1 MNGTEIIAFLS
12 NNIESMSSA
21 VGPVAGAL
29 FTAIFLRHNTKTNE
43 FEKIK
48 AGQFKD
54 VANDLLT
61 SGKMTYTEYY
71 KANNFLT
78 VAKKAD
84 NYYRKYP
91 KSDSSSTY
99 DFDWFVRFFEAVGNI
114 SDDEMQNLWAK
125 ILAGEIA
132 RPSTFSL
139 KTIDVMRNLSKRDAE
154 LFIKVCSHSFISSAT
169 NYFLPNED
177 EFLERVGIQYTD
189 IMKLSELGL
198 IFNNATITLDVN
210 ISDTPIILVNNNT
223 LIMLITSVSGNSE
236 KVSIGQ
242 YPFTEVGK
250 ELSTMISE
258 SASDE
263 DFLKY
268 GQLLSRN
275 KTYKIS
281 LHKVI
286 KWDSD
291 HVEYDKS
298 DLILSEKLA
307 NEEMSK

>member
-1 MNGTEIIAFLS
+1 MNGTEIINFLA
-12 NNIESMSSA
+12 NGLESMSSA

-29 FTAIFLRHNTKTNE
+29 FTAIFLRHNTKTDE

-48 AGQFKD
+48 AGQFRE
-54 VANDLLT
+54 VADDLLA

-71 KANNFLT
+71 KANNFLN

-84 NYYRKYP
+84 SYYREHP
-91 KSDSSSTY
+91 KSEEKGTY
-99 DFDWFVRFFEAVGNI
+99 DFDWFVRFFEAAGNV
-114 SDDEMQNLWAK
+114 SDDTMQNLWAK

-132 RPSTFSL
+132 HPSTFSL

-169 NYFLPNED
+169 NYFLPNEK
-177 EFLERVGIQYTD
+177 EFLETVGIQYTD

-198 IFNNATITLDVN
+198 MFNDGTISLN
-210 ISDTPIILVNNNT
+210 ISISNEPRILINNHS
-223 LIMLITSVSGNSE
+223 LFMLISSVSGNSE
-236 KVSIGQ
+236 KASIGQ

-275 KTYKIS
+275 KSHKIS
-281 LHKVI
+281 VHKVI
-286 KWDSD
+286 KWNGDL
-291 HVEYDKS
+291 VEYNETN
-298 DLILSEKLA
+298 LIPQD
-307 NEEMSK
+307 NVQ

>member
-1 MNGTEIIAFLS
+1 MNGTEIITFLS
-12 NNIESMSSA
+12 NNLDTISSA

-29 FTAIFLRHNTKTNE
+29 FTAIFLRHNTKTDE

-48 AGQFKD
+48 TGQFKE
-54 VANDLLT
+54 VADDLLA

-84 NYYRKYP
+84 GYYREHPRLEEKG
-91 KSDSSSTY
+91 TY
-99 DFDWFVRFFEAVGNI
+99 DFDWFMRFFEAVGNV
-114 SDDEMQNLWAK
+114 SDETMQNLWAK
-125 ILAGEIA
+125 ILAREIA
-132 RPSTFSL
+132 QPSTFSL
-139 KTIDVMRNLSKRDAE
+139 KTVDVMRNLSKRDAE

-177 EFLERVGIQYTD
+177 EFIEYVGIQYAD

-198 IFNNATITLDVN
+198 IFNDATITLNMD
-210 ISDTPIILVNNNT
+210 ISNEPQILINNHS
-223 LIMLITSVSGNSE
+223 LIMLITSASGNSE
-236 KVSIGQ
+236 KASIRQ

-263 DFLKY
+263 DFMKY

-275 KTYKIS
+275 KSHKIS
-281 LHKVI
+281 VHKVI
-286 KWDSD
+286 KWNGDS
-291 HVEYDKS
+291 VEYNKIN
-298 DLILSEKLA
+298 LIPQEVPA
-307 NEEMSK
+307 TE

>member
-1 MNGTEIIAFLS
+1 MNGTEIITFLS
-12 NNIESMSSA
+12 NNLDTISSA

-29 FTAIFLRHNTKTNE
+29 FTAIFLRHNTKTDE

-48 AGQFKD
+48 TGQFKE
-54 VANDLLT
+54 VADDLLA

-84 NYYRKYP
+84 GYYKEHPRLEEKG
-91 KSDSSSTY
+91 TY
-99 DFDWFVRFFEAVGNI
+99 DFDWFMRFFEAVGNV
-114 SDDEMQNLWAK
+114 SDETMQNLWAK

-132 RPSTFSL
+132 QPSTFSL
-139 KTIDVMRNLSKRDAE
+139 KTVDVMRNLSKRDAE

-177 EFLERVGIQYTD
+177 EFIEYVGIQYAD

-198 IFNNATITLDVN
+198 IFNDATITLNMD
-210 ISDTPIILVNNNT
+210 ISNEPQILINNHS
-223 LIMLITSVSGNSE
+223 LIMLITSASGNSE
-236 KVSIGQ
+236 KASIRQ

-263 DFLKY
+263 DFVKY

-275 KTYKIS
+275 KSHKIS
-281 LHKVI
+281 VHKVI
-286 KWDSD
+286 KWNGDS
-291 HVEYDKS
+291 VEYNKIN
-298 DLILSEKLA
+298 LIPQEVPA
-307 NEEMSK
+307 TE

>member
-1 MNGTEIIAFLS
+1 MNGTEIITFLS
-12 NNIESMSSA
+12 SNIESMASA

-29 FTAIFLRHNTKTNE
+29 FTAIFLRHNTKTDE

-48 AGQFKD
+48 AGKFKE
-54 VANDLLT
+54 VADDLLA

-71 KANNFLT
+71 KANNFLS

-84 NYYRKYP
+84 HYYQEHPRL
-91 KSDSSSTY
+91 SEDTTY

-114 SDDEMQNLWAK
+114 SDDAMQNLWAK

-132 RPSTFSL
+132 QPSSFSL
-139 KTIDVMRNLSKRDAE
+139 KTIDVMRNMSKRDAE
-154 LFIKVCSHSFISSAT
+154 LFIKVCSHSFSSNSM

-177 EFLERVGIQYTD
+177 EFLEEVGIQYTD

-198 IFNNATITLDVN
+198 MFNDATITLNMN
-210 ISDTPIILVNNNT
+210 IGNEPKLLINSNSLILLVA
-223 LIMLITSVSGNSE
+223 SASGNDE
-236 KVSIGQ
+236 KFSINQ

-250 ELSTMISE
+250 ELSTLIRE

-268 GQLLSRN
+268 GEVLSH
-275 KTYKIS
+275 KKSYKIS
-281 LHKVI
+281 AHKVME
-286 KWDSD
+286 WMGNS
-291 HVEYDKS
+291 VRYEEQ
-298 DLILSEKLA
+298 DLIPRNTSA
-307 NEEMSK
+307 TNND

>member
-1 MNGTEIIAFLS
+1 MNGTEIINFLA
-12 NNIESMSSA
+12 NGLESMSSA

-29 FTAIFLRHNTKTNE
+29 FTAIFLRHNTKTDE

-48 AGQFKD
+48 AGQFRE
-54 VANDLLT
+54 VADDLLA

-71 KANNFLT
+71 KANNFLN

-84 NYYRKYP
+84 SYYREHP
-91 KSDSSSTY
+91 KLEEKGTY
-99 DFDWFVRFFEAVGNI
+99 DFDWFVRFFEAAGNV
-114 SDDEMQNLWAK
+114 SDDTMQNLWAK

-132 RPSTFSL
+132 HPSTFSL

-169 NYFLPNED
+169 NYFLPNEK
-177 EFLERVGIQYTD
+177 EFLETVGIQYTD

-198 IFNNATITLDVN
+198 MFSDGTISLN
-210 ISDTPIILVNNNT
+210 ISISNEPRILINNHS
-223 LIMLITSVSGNSE
+223 LFMLISSVSGNSE
-236 KVSIGQ
+236 KASIGQ

-275 KTYKIS
+275 KSHKIS
-281 LHKVI
+281 VHKVI
-286 KWDSD
+286 KWNGDL
-291 HVEYDKS
+291 VEYNETN
-298 DLILSEKLA
+298 LIPQEVPVT
-307 NEEMSK
+307 E

>member
-1 MNGTEIIAFLS
+1 MNGTEIITFLS
-12 NNIESMSSA
+12 NNLDTISSA

-29 FTAIFLRHNTKTNE
+29 FTAIFLRHNTKTDE

-48 AGQFKD
+48 TGQFKE
-54 VANDLLT
+54 VADDLLA

-84 NYYRKYP
+84 GYYREHPRLEEKG
-91 KSDSSSTY
+91 TY
-99 DFDWFVRFFEAVGNI
+99 DFDWFMRFFEAVGNV
-114 SDDEMQNLWAK
+114 SDETMQNLWAK
-125 ILAGEIA
+125 ILAREIA
-132 RPSTFSL
+132 QPSTFSL
-139 KTIDVMRNLSKRDAE
+139 KTVDVMRNLSKRDAE

-177 EFLERVGIQYTD
+177 EFIEYVGIQYAD

-198 IFNNATITLDVN
+198 IFNDATITLNMD
-210 ISDTPIILVNNNT
+210 ISNEPQILINNHS
-223 LIMLITSVSGNSE
+223 LIMLITSASGNSE
-236 KVSIGQ
+236 KASIRQ

-263 DFLKY
+263 DFVKY

-275 KTYKIS
+275 KSHKIS
-281 LHKVI
+281 VHKVI
-286 KWDSD
+286 KWNGDS
-291 HVEYDKS
+291 VEYNKIN
-298 DLILSEKLA
+298 LIPQEVPA
-307 NEEMSK
+307 TE

>member
-1 MNGTEIIAFLS
+1 MNGTEIITFLS
-12 NNIESMSSA
+12 NNLDTISSA

-29 FTAIFLRHNTKTNE
+29 FTAIFLRHNTKTDE

-48 AGQFKD
+48 TGQFKE
-54 VANDLLT
+54 VADDLLA

-84 NYYRKYP
+84 GYYKEHPRLEEK
-91 KSDSSSTY
+91 DTY
-99 DFDWFVRFFEAVGNI
+99 DFDWFMRFFEAVGNV
-114 SDDEMQNLWAK
+114 SDETMQNLWAK

-132 RPSTFSL
+132 QPSTFSL
-139 KTIDVMRNLSKRDAE
+139 KTVDVMRNLSKRDAE

-177 EFLERVGIQYTD
+177 EFIEYVGIQYAD

-198 IFNNATITLDVN
+198 IFNDATITLNMD
-210 ISDTPIILVNNNT
+210 ISNEPQILINNHS
-223 LIMLITSVSGNSE
+223 LIMLITSASGNSE
-236 KVSIGQ
+236 KASIRQ

-263 DFLKY
+263 DFVKY

-275 KTYKIS
+275 KSHKIS
-281 LHKVI
+281 VHKVI
-286 KWDSD
+286 KWNGDS
-291 HVEYDKS
+291 VEYNKIN
-298 DLILSEKLA
+298 LIPQEVPA
-307 NEEMSK
+307 TE

>member
-1 MNGTEIIAFLS
+1 MNGTEIITFLS
-12 NNIESMSSA
+12 NNLDTISSA

-29 FTAIFLRHNTKTNE
+29 FTAIFLRHNTKTDE

-48 AGQFKD
+48 TGQFKE
-54 VANDLLT
+54 VADDLLA

-84 NYYRKYP
+84 GYYKEHPRLEEKG
-91 KSDSSSTY
+91 TY
-99 DFDWFVRFFEAVGNI
+99 DFDWFMRFFEAVGNV
-114 SDDEMQNLWAK
+114 SDETMQNLWAK

-132 RPSTFSL
+132 QPSTFSL
-139 KTIDVMRNLSKRDAE
+139 KTVDVMRNLSKRDAE

-177 EFLERVGIQYTD
+177 EFIEYVGIQYAD
-189 IMKLSELGL
+189 IMNLSELGL
-198 IFNNATITLDVN
+198 IFNDATITLNMD
-210 ISDTPIILVNNNT
+210 ISNEPQILINNHS
-223 LIMLITSVSGNSE
+223 LIMLITSASGNSE
-236 KVSIGQ
+236 KASIRQ

-263 DFLKY
+263 DFVKY

-275 KTYKIS
+275 KSHKIS
-281 LHKVI
+281 VHKVI
-286 KWDSD
+286 KWNGDS
-291 HVEYDKS
+291 VEYNKIN
-298 DLILSEKLA
+298 LIPQEVPA
-307 NEEMSK
+307 TE